1 MMTGGGDYY
10 PPPFVLVLLCT
21 VSFIMG
27 FLTRTYARRPNTHP
41 DTVLSENP
49 QYAGCI
55 LTQKSILGLLLR
67 STTPILSSLLFITSD
82 YFIIYYL
89 LNTSVTLVL
98 YYYNYYYSIITYSY
112 STYIVLTSVL

>member
-21 VSFIMG
+21 VSFIRG
-27 FLTRTYARRPNTHP
+27 FLTKTYARRPNTHP

-49 QYAGCI
+49 QCLACV

-67 STTPILSSLLFITSD
+67 STILILSSPFYLLRVITLLFTT
-82 YFIIYYL
+82 YL
-89 LNTSVTLVL
+89 IRVL
-98 YYYNYYYSIITYSY
+98 
-112 STYIVLTSVL
+112 L